1 MTINLVFQACSKY
14 IELDYAFMCERVALR
29 LFITQHVSINNQV
42 LSSRHIFT
50 KPMSKTA
57 LSYFQNK
64 PCLLSRHSWR
74 EGISSSRNQQLRSNW
89 SGKVTGKKWRN
100 KDGNSC
106 KPAYISGDTL
116 EDEGDP
122 IATDSSQ
129 DGNSWQQGNFSYG

>member
-1 MTINLVFQACSKY
+1 
-14 IELDYAFMCERVALR
+14 
-29 LFITQHVSINNQV
+29 
-42 LSSRHIFT
+42 
-50 KPMSKTA
+50 MSKTA

-74 EGISSSRNQQLRSNW
+74 EGISSSRNQKLRSNW

-106 KPAYISGDTL
+106 KPVYINGDKL

-129 DGNSWQQGNFSYG
+129 DGNS